1 MVKEAHK
8 DIIRE
13 IVLVEDL
20 GFLTVSN
27 DQNMKLWTFEGD
39 SIKEMVSHNAFV
51 FSCVQIGFG

>member
-20 GFLTVSN
+20 EFQTVSN

-39 SIKEMVSHNAFV
+39 SIQEMVGHNAFV
-51 FSCVQIGFG
+51 FSCAVIGFG

>member
-39 SIKEMVSHNAFV
+39 SI
-51 FSCVQIGFG
+51 